1 MKNYKRLLWTI
12 LLLDI
17 CAIGYYG
24 YSGYMDD
31 LPNDIKLKAGTET
44 VFNFSIPANA
54 YIHDKEVNLN
64 QPFTLSAG
72 ETGNYNLDIK
82 LFGVIPLKSVDV
94 KIVDESYAVPSGNP
108 VGIYI
113 ETDGVMVIDTGEI
126 TGQNGTKIEPA
137 ENIVKAGDYITKVN
151 DIEVSTKK
159 ELMDIISNSNGEPM
173 VLDIKRN
180 NEIIQCKV
188 TPVMSDNGTYK
199 VGIWVRDDMQGIGT
213 LTYITADNFGALGHS
228 INDIDTG
235 EQVDVSGG
243 SIYKADIINIVPG
256 KAGEPG
262 EIEGIINYEDENII
276 GYIDGNTNYGIY
288 GTLKEGDDLNIEG
301 EAMPIGLKQEVKKG
315 KAYIRSCITG
325 TSKDYEIEIVDI
337 NLGKAETTKGME
349 ILVVDEELCD
359 LTGGIIQGMSG
370 SPIIQDGKIIGAVTH
385 VFVQDSRR
393 GYAAFVE
400 NMLSTAKAE

>member
-1 MKNYKRLLWTI
+1 MKNYRKMLFVMI
-12 LLLDI
+12 ILDI

-24 YSGYMDD
+24 YSGYMDN
-31 LPNDIKLKAGTET
+31 LPNDIKLKAGTES

-54 YIHDKEVNLN
+54 YIHDTEVDLN
-64 QPFTLSAG
+64 KPFTLSAG
-72 ETGNYNLDIK
+72 DEGSYNLDIR

-94 KIVDESYAVPSGNP
+94 NIVDETYAIPSGNP

-126 TGQNGTKIEPA
+126 TALDGSRIEPA
-137 ENIVKAGDYITKVN
+137 QNIVKAGDYIIKVN
-151 DIEVSTKK
+151 NQEVNTKK
-159 ELMDIISNSNGEPM
+159 ELMEIINNSNGETM
-173 VLDIKRN
+173 ILDIKRN
-180 NEIIQCKV
+180 NEIMQCKV
-188 TPVMSDNGTYK
+188 APILSDDGKYK

-243 SIYKADIINIVPG
+243 SIYKADIINIVAG
-256 KAGEPG
+256 KSGEPG

-288 GTLKEGDDLNIEG
+288 GTLKEGNDLNIEG

-315 KAYIRSCITG
+315 RAYIRSCITG

-359 LTGGIIQGMSG
+359 ITGGIIQGMSG